1 MTTKEASTED
11 LPSTQHGLEKEE
23 EKSNIWIIKFSN
35 FVDAFKAGEVKYVEI
50 VNQVRAVFPTDYQL
64 TVTSRRIYG
73 GEIIYQIELSVAVPV
88 KKYTLKFKAHGQK
101 FEITLLREEQI
112 PFLNTRNIDR
122 KDTLLLTFQGA
133 NQAHSRY
140 ILSSHYDKIMKEM
153 NLEVTKPTE
162 NQVIKDTNV
171 LNGNKYCVIRKP
183 ENLNQVPNDI
193 PITEGPNGQFTIRVT
208 YFGQQRYCRR
218 CDCMHTGKCPE
229 LEEFYR
235 AKEERQAMHIKTKIA
250 SDSTLRHVQALGLS
264 ANVMCMSGGSL
275 GQLATAIQD
284 DPDTPKLEKIII
296 NAGTND
302 IKNKNYSNSEFA
314 HSIDAGLKKIKE
326 IADKNLDKK
335 FAIVQPVYDKEN
347 ADENTLARTSY
358 LTHEMDEFTKQYNE
372 ERSDTFQ
379 MIKPENVEI
388 DETSHPTING
398 TLALLHSI
406 QFQCEELIWNE
417 KYITTEKMYAG
428 VQTIYKYGC
437 KGCFEFG
444 QYPETNDF
452 CPTCHVEHLKYKK
465 PNYMEQIEQYYAEQR
480 KNPKKRTYDEEDDKI
495 VIRKRTNT
503 ANSNDSNST
512 IVNNGENAEKVPP
525 PMEEG

>member
-1 MTTKEASTED
+1 MTTEETSTED
-11 LPSTQHGLEKEE
+11 LPANQHGLEKEE

-35 FVDAFKAGEVKYVEI
+35 FVDAFKAKEVKYVEI

-73 GEIIYQIELSVAVPV
+73 GEIIYRIELSVAVPV
-88 KKYTLKFKAHGQK
+88 RIYTLKFKAQAQH

-112 PFLNTRNIDR
+112 PFLNSRNIDR
-122 KDTLLLTFQGA
+122 KDTLLITFQGA
-133 NQAHSRY
+133 NLPHSRY
-140 ILSSHYDKIMKEM
+140 ILSSHYDKLMKDM

-183 ENLNQVPNDI
+183 DNVNLIPNDI
-193 PITEGPNGQFTIRVT
+193 PITEGPNGHFTIRVT

-218 CDCMHTGKCPE
+218 CDSMHAGKCPE

-235 AKEERQAMHIKTKIA
+235 AKEEREAMQIKTKIA
-250 SDSTLRHVQALGLS
+250 SDSTLRHAQALGLS

-275 GQLATAIQD
+275 GQLANAIQD
-284 DPDTPKLEKIII
+284 DPETQKLEKIII

-314 HSIDAGLKKIKE
+314 HAIDAGLQKIKE
-326 IADKNLDKK
+326 IADKNPDKK

-347 ADENTLARTSY
+347 ADENTSTRTSF
-358 LTHEMDEFTKQYNE
+358 LTYQMDQFTKQYNE

-379 MIKPENVEI
+379 IIKPENVEI

-406 QFQCEELIWNE
+406 QLQCDEIIWNE
-417 KYITTEKMYAG
+417 KYITTEKIYAG

-437 KGCFEFG
+437 KGCFVFG
-444 QYPETNDF
+444 QYPDTNGF
-452 CPTCHVEHLKYKK
+452 CTTCHIEHLKYTK
-465 PNYMEQIEQYYAEQR
+465 PKYMEQIENYYAEQR
-480 KNPKKRTYDEEDDKI
+480 KNPKKRTYAEEEDNI
-495 VIRKRTNT
+495 LRKRTNT
-503 ANSNDSNST
+503 ENSNDSNKT
-512 IVNNGENAEKVPP
+512 ITNNGDNTGNASI
-525 PMEEG
+525 PMEQGK